1 MFRSGVTLMT
11 TVVVPRDRNG
21 VFQADLTAEDFVV
34 LEDDRPRPVVSLVP
48 VVGGR
53 TGSQLAL
60 PTRLPGGVFLA
71 PPPPPRPASE
81 MGGDWS
87 SSSSTI

>member
-1 MFRSGVTLMT
+1 MFRSGITLMT

-21 VFQADLTAEDFVV
+21 VFPADLTAEDFLVF
-34 LEDDRPRPVVSLVP
+34 ENDRPRPVVSLVP

-53 TGSQLAL
+53 TGSQLA
-60 PTRLPGGVFLA
+60 PATQLPGEWFSR
-71 PPPPPRPASE
+71 PHPRPACLAKR
-81 MGGDWS
+81 GGGWL